1 MGRFRFFSMKKHR
14 TADAVSE
21 AAPEEDAQSK
31 SFADRVDEASDG
43 AAVEHHDNN
52 QEGTFS
58 DGSVDENY
66 QASFTEGGAAS
77 GTGGG
82 TSTGSS
88 GIIWWPR
95 SPICWFAIIILIL
108 ECFVFYWA
116 WNVYRE
122 TNYREFRFWVC
133 TNVLR
138 DDCDDPDRRQVE
150 KSQIGPDILTEQ
162 SVLSDWNEDVSP
174 ATFLE
179 NKFRSL
185 SAGYSVMGG
194 GSFLNTGNNLLGLF
208 ERDALERPVEAGTHF
223 LLAGAAGD
231 LDARELFDDLKLNQ
245 ADRAE
250 AQRYLEEILKLN
262 GAEGYYQLGQL
273 YLGIDAMVPSVNGQY
288 PQFNPPK
295 FIGQSGYFENDFL
308 VDASE
313 YSIAYR
319 HMFVAV
325 QCNWPGSYEWLNY
338 IAQAGQ
344 LGGRVQSLNREGQD
358 EINDRLNLIDGGL
371 EAFCKGETLRYRV
384 QQLRDPAVIWR
395 FLNDRRPW
403 PTFPELIEK
412 LQLPE
417 PEFLQWIGLLRTEAV
432 EQYGYEGESRYY
444 GSPRDNSFLRPSGRA
459 GGASSI
465 FDSGRRLGSE
475 EGIPDECKNLA
486 PGEEC
491 QATAI
496 RRADNARCEER
507 ALTAYNTGRAL
518 ISSNPQQARA
528 NLEVAIETG
537 RECQAEGSRRAATL
551 MQRLNMTCTYSAQS
565 LARISRGAENNPE
578 GGAVISLRARQSAL
592 AALRYYNYKIDGKY
606 GQQTRDAVSSFQREF
621 GFVDSGALTPEE
633 TVHLFCIAGI
643 QRGDVRSEHTLG
655 LMYVT
660 GLGVIRDLDA
670 GIRHL
675 ENTSSFGYAASTYNL
690 ALIFGTGTVEA
701 SYNLC
706 DVPENLRRADSY
718 LEEAANAGH
727 PSAIR
732 LIRDFGSLTVQD
744 RWEKVKERLE
754 LNDFHKARML
764 SVGEGCRPN

>member
-31 SFADRVDEASDG
+31 SFADRIDEASEDV
-43 AAVEHHDNN
+43 AVEHHDND
-52 QEGTFS
+52 QEGNFS
-58 DGSVDENY
+58 DDSLDENY
-66 QASFTEGGAAS
+66 QASFD
-77 GTGGG
+77 GG
-82 TSTGSS
+82 TTVVQKTGPAPVV
-88 GIIWWPR
+88 WWPR
-95 SPICWFAIIILIL
+95 SPICWLAILIIILEL
-108 ECFVFYWA
+108 LAF
-116 WNVYRE
+116 
-122 TNYREFRFWVC
+122 NYFWYGVRARDYNAFRFWVC
-133 TNVLR
+133 QNVLR
-138 DDCDDPDRRQVE
+138 DDCGSDRVVILSQEGDPVLAD
-150 KSQIGPDILTEQ
+150 Q
-162 SVLSDWNEDVSP
+162 SILSDWNENVRP

-185 SAGYSVMGG
+185 SIGYSVMGG
-194 GSFLNTGNNLLGLF
+194 NSTLNTGNNLLGLY
-208 ERDALERPVEAGTHF
+208 ERDALERSIEAGTHF

-231 LDARELFDDLKLNQ
+231 FDARELFEDLDLNQ

-262 GAEGYYQLGQL
+262 GAEGYFRLGQL
-273 YLGIDAMVPSVNGQY
+273 YLGSDAIVPSPNGQY
-288 PQFNPPK
+288 PQNPPK
-295 FIGQSGYFENDFL
+295 FISHAEYFPNNFL
-308 VDASE
+308 ADASE

-395 FLNDRRPW
+395 FLSDRRPW
-403 PTFPELIEK
+403 PTFLELIEK

-417 PEFLQWIGLLRTEAV
+417 PEFLQWIGLLKTEAI

-444 GSPRDNSFLRPSGRA
+444 GRPRDNSFLRSPGRGA
-459 GGASSI
+459 GSI

-491 QATAI
+491 QATAA
-496 RRADNARCEER
+496 RREASARCEER
-507 ALTAYNTGRAL
+507 ALTAYNSGRAL
-518 ISSNPQQARA
+518 INSNPDDARA
-528 NLEVAIETG
+528 NLEIAMLTG
-537 RECQAEGSRRAATL
+537 EECQAEGSRRAATL
-551 MQRLNMTCTYSAQS
+551 MQRLNMTCTYSQQS
-565 LARISRGAENNPE
+565 LARISRNAENNPE

-592 AALRYYNYKIDGKY
+592 AAMRYYNYKIDGKY

-660 GLGVIRDLDA
+660 GLGVIRDLEA

-706 DVPENLRRADSY
+706 DVPENLQRADSY

-727 PSAIR
+727 PGAIR
-732 LIRDFGSLTVQD
+732 LIRDFGALQVSD
-744 RWEKVKERLE
+744 RWEKIKERLE

-764 SVGEGCRPN
+764 TVGEGCRPN